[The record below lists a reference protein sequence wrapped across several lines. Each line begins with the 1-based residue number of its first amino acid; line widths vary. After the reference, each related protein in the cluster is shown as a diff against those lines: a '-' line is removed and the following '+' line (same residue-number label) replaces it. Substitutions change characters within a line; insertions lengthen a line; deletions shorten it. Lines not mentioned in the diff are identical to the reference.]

1 MLVFLLIMDCSHCG
15 EIKSNHHC
23 MASVDASGNICG
35 AIICAICSSSFGNN
49 DGIFRCSRHS
59 TGANVAHDSTSSH
72 LAREKGTQVT
82 LCTISAPS
90 CVTEKV
96 GKDKSSQRISYLNRL
111 IEHADWKDSN
121 NFIVEDSVLK
131 MILGMDASLFNVD
144 TLCKIC
150 GKIGFTSHK
159 FTKAVCHETIIKAVS
174 DGKLYDSVDPTSSS
188 TVNES
193 TGLICRLLNVIM
205 SDAFVTCLQLL
216 GSRKEMAEIDKGGA
230 GQDRT
235 FWEDVLVEFNDCSN
249 SDYGGLV
256 LTSSTDKKILRRKML
271 ILP

>member
-1 MLVFLLIMDCSHCG
+1 
-15 EIKSNHHC
+15 
-23 MASVDASGNICG
+23 
-35 AIICAICSSSFGNN
+35 
-49 DGIFRCSRHS
+49 
-59 TGANVAHDSTSSH
+59 
-72 LAREKGTQVT
+72 
-82 LCTISAPS
+82 
-90 CVTEKV
+90 V
-96 GKDKSSQRISYLNRL
+96 GKDKSSQRISHLNRL

-121 NFIVEDSVLK
+121 NFIVEDGVLK
-131 MILGMDASLFNVD
+131 MILGMDASLFNAD
-144 TLCKIC
+144 MLHKIC
-150 GKIGFTSHK
+150 GKIGFTSRK

-188 TVNES
+188 TVNDS
-193 TGLICRLLNVIM
+193 TGLRCRLLNVIM
-205 SDAFVTCLQLL
+205 SDAFVTRLQLL

-235 FWEDVLVEFNDCSN
+235 FWEDVLVEFNDYSN